1 MPIDYLAIIN
11 IYEQK
16 KTFLKTK
23 KKLGIASN
31 SYHLIMTACLKISP
45 QRCIYKKDVRL
56 ISCKIMNGNK
66 SLYQQCSS
74 LHWTSMDHTMVQV
87 IKEMK
92 ITSIERKER
101 KWS

>member
-66 SLYQQCSS
+66 IYTNSIHPCPGRQ
-74 LHWTSMDHTMVQV
+74 WT
-87 IKEMK
+87 IPWYKL
-92 ITSIERKER
+92 
-101 KWS
+101 